1 MACGSSF
8 ADRQQGA
15 NSFPVPSP
23 EHFVQM
29 FPSWEQ
35 LGQGWPEVFLPDPDP
50 SSAPRAGQ
58 RGGVGSA
65 CLAVPGPGTNLGP
78 LLLLKEMH
86 CLAPLRRE
94 RCKKKMLSLVKRVFP
109 LCLRPC
115 WGDAGEPEQKRSCTA
130 RAETR
135 SEAHWLPT
143 SFQRVLPKFSF
154 FGPTRGQT
162 SQRNSFFPIQTH
174 AHMTVGR

>member
-15 NSFPVPSP
+15 NLFPVPSP

-50 SSAPRAGQ
+50 GSAPRAGQ

-65 CLAVPGPGTNLGP
+65 CLALPGAGTNLGP

-86 CLAPLRRE
+86 CLAVLRGRGGRKNAE
-94 RCKKKMLSLVKRVFP
+94 PCKTGIS
-109 LCLRPC
+109 
-115 WGDAGEPEQKRSCTA
+115 TA
-130 RAETR
+130 SET
-135 SEAHWLPT
+135 L
-143 SFQRVLPKFSF
+143 L
-154 FGPTRGQT
+154 G
-162 SQRNSFFPIQTH
+162 
-174 AHMTVGR
+174 